1 MSRLLS
7 FFALLAASLS
17 TLCAQSQ
24 GQVQVAV
31 FSINDFHGAFVR
43 NDCKDI
49 PGAPALLQTLD
60 SLKRAYPLHVTVAAG
75 DNFGGSYFYN
85 ATHGV
90 LLPVLFNEMG
100 IRLSAIGNHEF
111 DDGQPALANKWGDA
125 PLRPEGWD
133 ITYVCA
139 NVRSRTDGTPR
150 IPDFAQPVATETV
163 MLPGGRP
170 FRIAFVGLLTSSTPL
185 QASQRKLAG
194 LSFDG
199 QYTAVLDSVMQ
210 LPEAAQVKEADL
222 RLLLTHIGTR
232 PDATGQPEW
241 DDQDSLNL
249 STLNSPLWHGILSA
263 HSHKPVCGLINQA
276 RYPIVQGKWHG
287 NYISMLLCTV
297 DTATGKVLHVEP
309 RLVQVTP
316 KARLE
321 AAPARLQ
328 ELTDSLLHHTYT
340 IGGTPIGKMLTTAQ
354 ADMPHDRDDKYKQTR
369 MGTLVCASYAEAYR
383 KAANAN
389 ADEIVVGCSHFG
401 SIRAGFVKGPVSVLD
416 VGEALPFSNR
426 LRVYALSG
434 KQLKALVEFGFHNLR
449 YGYLQTAG
457 LSVERTAEGTV
468 SSLTYTGGSRQKPI
482 DDRTRCIVV
491 ADEFITTGGDGYSPD
506 FFPAKQELPIEGL
519 PATTDAFIQ
528 YLQQQEN
535 I

>member
-1 MSRLLS
+1 MRRLLS
-7 FFALLAASLS
+7 TLALLATSLA

-43 NDCKDI
+43 NDSKDI
-49 PGAPALLQTLD
+49 PGAPAVLQTLD
-60 SLKRAYPLHVTVAAG
+60 SLKRVYPLHVTVAAG

-111 DDGQPALANKWGDA
+111 DDGQPALADKWGNS

-139 NVRSRTDGTPR
+139 NVRRRTDGTAR

-163 MLPGGRP
+163 TLPGGKP
-170 FRIAFVGLLTSSTPL
+170 FRIAFVGLLASSTPL
-185 QASQRKLAG
+185 QASVRKLAG

-199 QYTAVLDSVMQ
+199 RYSAVLDSVMR
-210 LPEAAQVKEADL
+210 LPEASLVEGADL
-222 RLLLTHIGTR
+222 RLLLTHIGTYT
-232 PDATGQPEW
+232 DAAGNPQW

-249 STLNSPLWHGILSA
+249 RSLNNPLWHGILSA
-263 HSHKPVCGLINQA
+263 HSHQPVCGLINNA
-276 RYPIVQGKWHG
+276 RYPVVQGKWHG
-287 NYISMLLCTV
+287 NFISMLLCTV
-297 DTATGKVLHVEP
+297 DTATGKVRHVEP

-316 KARLE
+316 KVKLE

-328 ELTDSLLHHTYT
+328 ALTDSLLQNTRT
-340 IGGTPIGKMLTTAQ
+340 PGGTSIGTMLTTAQ

-369 MGTLVCASYAEAYR
+369 MGTLVCAAYAEAYR
-383 KAANAN
+383 HAAKAK

-401 SIRAGFVKGPVSVLD
+401 SIRAGFAKGPVSVLD

-426 LRVYALSG
+426 LRVYALTG
-434 KQLKALVEFGFHNLR
+434 KQLKALVDFGFHNLR
-449 YGYLQTAG
+449 YGYLQTSG
-457 LSVERTAEGTV
+457 LSVERDAQGNVT
-468 SSLTYTGGSRQKPI
+468 SLTYTGGGRCQAI
-482 DDRTRCIVV
+482 GDRTRCIVV

-506 FFPAKQELPIEGL
+506 FFPAKQELRLEGL
-519 PATTDAFIQ
+519 PATTDAFIGF
-528 YLQQQEN
+528 LQQQET